1 MHNKEKL
8 ESRMTIFTLT
18 EWLMKLEKKVGGT
31 DKIMDNIFERRTQ
44 EVYIQLP
51 TLNELDVMDAI
62 RECEEIV
69 KGK

>member
-18 EWLMKLEKKVGGT
+18 EWLMKLEKKVGDT

-69 KGK
+69 K